1 MVAAKTMAK
10 TGMDLFDD
18 PAILKAAKKEFEE
31 KRGADF
37 EYIPLLGDREPA
49 LDYRNQKNDQNKKR
63 EAIASLF
70 L

>member
-49 LDYRNQKNDQNKKR
+49 LDYRN
-63 EAIASLF
+63 
-70 L
+70 